1 MDNHPASNNDLDY
14 QIVDEVAA
22 RLNISV
28 EEVWPR
34 FRSVLEDPDGE
45 EDTVSRMIL
54 AVLTEQV
61 DSHRAA

>member
-1 MDNHPASNNDLDY
+1 MADHPSSGTDLDY

-28 EEVWPR
+28 DEVWPR
-34 FRSVLEDPDGE
+34 YSSIMEDPDDA
-45 EDTVSRMIL
+45 EDTIGRMVI

-61 DSHRAA
+61 DSHRAH